1 MADYPLAMA
10 EHWSAG
16 SEPLLV
22 RPIRASD
29 APALLGLFHRLSS
42 EEVRLRFFALIR
54 DLTPE
59 QLAAFTNL
67 DYARDMALVAIREA
81 SGEIAGVA
89 RLARAHDPTVAEF
102 AVVVEHA
109 LQGRGLAAH
118 LMRRLFAWAIR
129 SGISEV
135 VGHIL
140 AENAQMLELARFLGF
155 SLGHSPEEPEL
166 IEAHVSLA
174 RSTMA
179 AEEVGAEP
187 LSSPDHSS
195 AAGTP

>member
-1 MADYPLAMA
+1 MADFPLDMA
-10 EHWSAG
+10 GHWPAG
-16 SEPLLV
+16 SECLLV

-29 APALLGLFHRLSS
+29 APALLRLFHRLSR
-42 EEVRLRFFALIR
+42 EEVRFRFFALIR

-81 SGEIAGVA
+81 SGEIVGVA
-89 RLARAHDPTVAEF
+89 RLARTDDSTVAEF

-109 LQGRGLAAH
+109 MQGRGLAAY
-118 LMRRLFAWAIR
+118 LMWRLLAWAAR
-129 SGISEV
+129 NGISEV

-155 SLGHSPEEPEL
+155 SLTHSPEEPEL
-166 IEAHVSLA
+166 IEAHLSLA
-174 RSTMA
+174 RSAMA

-195 AAGTP
+195 ASGTP